1 MAKVQPINGQL
12 GSLLAEWMITISLV
26 LLLISIALPL
36 VTTPSRYTLNGA
48 TQEVVYIAKKGSC
61 FGPCLVISRMG
72 KVECSSY

>member
-1 MAKVQPINGQL
+1 MAKAQPINGQL

-26 LLLISIALPL
+26 LLLISIALPI

-48 TQEVVYIAKKGSC
+48 TQEVVYMLKRFS
-61 FGPCLVISRMG
+61 FGPCLDISQMG